1 MTDTPLLLLN
11 LDWFSPLKDSFGNL
25 SGFLIIYIAQDQLED
40 SDNTK
45 ILNQE
50 VEKSPSP
57 IMEKIRKLFHFIR
70 KLRWIWI
77 SVLKHQRP
85 FASFHLKCWWGSG
98 HTQKWWTEH
107 LIYRKLWCNWWRYV
121 NTACQQRVEMADLGY
136 VNKSFSSI
144 SKSIF
149 FVGVKEEAEDMG
161 VGYTYSRK
169 EGEWKTSCLICKE
182 V

>member
-1 MTDTPLLLLN
+1 MTDTPLLLLD

-57 IMEKIRKLFHFIR
+57 IMGKIRKLFHFIR

-107 LIYRKLWCNWWRYV
+107 LIYWKLWCNWWRNV
-121 NTACQQRVEMADLGY
+121 NAACQQRVEMADLGF
-136 VNKSFSSI
+136 VNKSFHQYRTQYFLWVWR
-144 SKSIF
+144 KKPKDT
-149 FVGVKEEAEDMG
+149 GVC
-161 VGYTYSRK
+161 YTYSRR
-169 EGEWKTSCLICKE
+169 EGEWKTSCLFCKE